1 MTNWKHWKR
10 IAMMAII
17 ILMVAARHG
26 HGVQRTKIKIAF
38 GLKSPK
44 PRLFTVQL
52 LGNSAG
58 LQTGTPVGSRIEKND
73 RIAPV
78 SALFCGA
85 GDVDELIAEVSFPE
99 PTAPLRKLANFRDP
113 HSINGDAMW
122 GYLMEHGSPGQSAR
136 LRKDPWYHPDAPL
149 LTVQL
154 NKEGTSGFTIGLL
167 QLLEQGAMWLPE
179 QDIFITLADNPVSF
193 EEHLASLKGRRILD
207 RVKEAPDAS
216 LSQFKK
222 LWEDIGDPIAWNV
235 SWATTWLGIKGHL
248 TVIAP
253 SYGSVYKF
261 AVDRFGNVRPDF
273 ASPHKFRLDIS
284 YGNCIWK
291 SQHIENGL
299 PVIITRLEK
308 NGQLCEIEQFA
319 AAFGNKE
326 AVMFTK
332 VRISGKAG
340 PISFGIRLKGEPDH
354 QPLRAIKNRGNWTM
368 TDTTGNTW
376 LMLEG
381 TDGLNI
387 VPGETGITVNGEL
400 TEGTAKELI
409 LKLPS
414 PVVDTTGTLA
424 ALTYSTARKATIQYW
439 ENWMNKGASF
449 KVPEEAVN
457 NLYRANLW
465 HALSLPRHTTDSTGN
480 RHIDLPYT
488 NIGYGQKDAMW
499 PINQAVYVDY
509 MIYGLRGYEQ
519 IAQEEIASMYKTQQ
533 QPDGRMAGNANW
545 GVYSPGHLYA
555 VAQNYL
561 LTGNRESFESLLPQ
575 SLKTLD
581 WCMAQLAKANKTGLI
596 EQPLNDLTTAKREW
610 AFIQAY
616 FGGGL
621 EAFGKAL
628 ALYGHP
634 RANEVRAAA
643 AKMKKDVTQEF
654 SRSSVRSPVVQ
665 LEDGTWIN
673 YVPTDALTPR
683 RIMEEWYPTDVDC
696 GALHMSRLGVIDP
709 HSWLTTA
716 LLHDQ
721 EDNLLFKN
729 QGAANEPVYVQQG
742 NTYLLRDEPKAV
754 IRSFYSLMACGFSHG
769 QLTPLE
775 HRWAWGQYYGPPSTD
790 GAWFEIYR
798 KMLLNEL
805 GGDTLIIGQ
814 AVPGEW
820 LQKGKQIEVKNAP
833 SYFGPVSFTITGEND
848 QHQITATV
856 QLAKRNPPKE
866 LLVRFRHPGNKQIRS
881 VTVNGKAWM
890 DYDVKKEHIK
900 IPSPEG
906 DKFIV
911 TATY

>member
-1 MTNWKHWKR
+1 MV
-10 IAMMAII
+10 AVI
-17 ILMVAARHG
+17 ILMAAAKQSHG
-26 HGVQRTKIKIAF
+26 LQRTKLKITF
-38 GLKSPK
+38 GLKGQK

-52 LGNSAG
+52 LSNSEG
-58 LQTGTPVGSRIEKND
+58 LQIAKTAGSRIEKND
-73 RIAPV
+73 RIAAI
-78 SALFCGA
+78 SQLFCGA
-85 GDVDELIAEVSFPE
+85 GDTDELITEISWPE
-99 PTAPLRKLANFRDP
+99 PTAPLRKLAYFNDP
-113 HSINGDAMW
+113 HSIKGDAMW

-154 NKEGTSGFTIGLL
+154 NKEGTAGFTIGLL

-179 QDIFITLADNPVSF
+179 QDIFISLAENPVSF
-193 EEHLASLKGRRILD
+193 EEHLASLKGPRILD
-207 RVKEAPDAS
+207 RVKESPDAS
-216 LSQFKK
+216 LSQFKA
-222 LWEDIGDPIAWNV
+222 LWEDIGDPVAWNI

-248 TVIAP
+248 TVTAP
-253 SYGSVYKF
+253 SHGSVYKF

-273 ASPHKFRLDIS
+273 ASPHKFRLDLS
-284 YGNCIWK
+284 YGNSTWK
-291 SQHIENGL
+291 SQQIENGL
-299 PVIITRLEK
+299 PLIITRLEK
-308 NGQLCEIEQFA
+308 DGQLCEMEQFA
-319 AAFGNKE
+319 APFGNKE

-340 PISFGIRLKGEPDH
+340 PINFGIRLKSQPDSV
-354 QPLRAIKNRGNWTM
+354 QFQVINNTVIDKQ
-368 TDTTGNTW
+368 TGNTW
-376 LMLEG
+376 LMLEPG
-381 TDGLNI
+381 KGLSISGN
-387 VPGETGITVNGEL
+387 EEGISVTGEL
-400 TEGTAKELI
+400 TAGATKELI

-414 PVVDTTGTLA
+414 PAVNTTETLA
-424 ALTYSTARKATIQYW
+424 ALTYTTARKTTVQYW
-439 ENWMNKGASF
+439 EDWMNKGASF

-465 HALSLPRHTTDSTGN
+465 HALSLPRHTLDSTGAL
-480 RHIDLPYT
+480 HMDLPYT
-488 NIGYGQKDAMW
+488 NIGYGQKNAMW

-509 MIYGLRGYEQ
+509 MIYGLRGYEKV
-519 IAQEEIASMYKTQQ
+519 AQDEIAAMYKTQQ

-561 LTGNRESFESLLPQ
+561 LTRDRKSFESLLPQ

-581 WCMAQLAKANKTGLI
+581 WCLAQVAKANKSGLI
-596 EQPLNDLTTAKREW
+596 AQPLNDLTTAKREW

-628 ALYGHP
+628 ATYAHP
-634 RANEVRAAA
+634 RAKVVQATA

-654 SRSSVRSPVVQ
+654 ARSSVKSPVVQ

-709 HSWLTTA
+709 HGWLTTA

-769 QLTPLE
+769 QFTPLE

-814 AVPGEW
+814 AVPREW

-833 SYFGPVSFTITGEND
+833 SYFGPVSFTMEGEND
-848 QHQITATV
+848 QHQLTATV

-866 LLVRFRHPGNKQIRS
+866 LLVRFRHPDDKQIRS
-881 VTVNGKAWM
+881 VTVNGKAWK

-900 IPSPEG
+900 IPLPQG

>member
-1 MTNWKHWKR
+1 MV
-10 IAMMAII
+10 AVI
-17 ILMVAARHG
+17 ILMAAAKQSHG
-26 HGVQRTKIKIAF
+26 LQRTKLKITF
-38 GLKSPK
+38 GLKGQK

-52 LGNSAG
+52 LSNSEG
-58 LQTGTPVGSRIEKND
+58 LQIAKTAGSRIEKND
-73 RIAPV
+73 RIAAI
-78 SALFCGA
+78 SQLFCGA
-85 GDVDELIAEVSFPE
+85 GDTDELITEISWPE
-99 PTAPLRKLANFRDP
+99 PTAPLRKLAYFNDP
-113 HSINGDAMW
+113 HSIKGDAMW

-154 NKEGTSGFTIGLL
+154 NKEGTAGFTIGLL

-179 QDIFITLADNPVSF
+179 QDIFISLAENPVSF

-207 RVKEAPDAS
+207 RVKESPDAS
-216 LSQFKK
+216 LSQFKA
-222 LWEDIGDPIAWNV
+222 LWEDIGDPVAWNI

-248 TVIAP
+248 TVTAP
-253 SYGSVYKF
+253 SHGSVYKF

-273 ASPHKFRLDIS
+273 ASPHKFRLDLS
-284 YGNCIWK
+284 YGNSTWK
-291 SQHIENGL
+291 SQQIENGL
-299 PVIITRLEK
+299 PLIITRLEK
-308 NGQLCEIEQFA
+308 DGQLCEMEQFA
-319 AAFGNKE
+319 APFGNKE

-340 PISFGIRLKGEPDH
+340 PINFGIRLKSQPDSV
-354 QPLRAIKNRGNWTM
+354 QFQVINNTVIDKQ
-368 TDTTGNTW
+368 TGNTW
-376 LMLEG
+376 LMLEPG
-381 TDGLNI
+381 KGLSISGN
-387 VPGETGITVNGEL
+387 EEGISVTGEL
-400 TEGTAKELI
+400 TAGATKELI

-414 PVVDTTGTLA
+414 PAVNTTETLA
-424 ALTYSTARKATIQYW
+424 ALTYTTARKTTVQYW
-439 ENWMNKGASF
+439 EDWMNKGASF

-465 HALSLPRHTTDSTGN
+465 HALSLPRHTLDSTGAL
-480 RHIDLPYT
+480 HMDLPYT
-488 NIGYGQKDAMW
+488 NIGYGQKNAMW

-509 MIYGLRGYEQ
+509 MIYGLRGYEKV
-519 IAQEEIASMYKTQQ
+519 AQDEIAAMYKTQQ

-561 LTGNRESFESLLPQ
+561 LTRDRKSFESLLPQ

-581 WCMAQLAKANKTGLI
+581 WCLAQVAKANKSGLI
-596 EQPLNDLTTAKREW
+596 AQPLNDLTTAKREW

-621 EAFGKAL
+621 ETFGKAL
-628 ALYGHP
+628 ATYGHR
-634 RANEVRAAA
+634 RATVVQATA

-654 SRSSVRSPVVQ
+654 ARSSVKSPVVQ

-709 HSWLTTA
+709 HGWLTTA

-769 QLTPLE
+769 QFTPLE

-814 AVPGEW
+814 AVPREW

-833 SYFGPVSFTITGEND
+833 SYFGPVSFTMEGEND
-848 QHQITATV
+848 QHQLTATV

-866 LLVRFRHPGNKQIRS
+866 LLVRFRHPDDKQIRS
-881 VTVNGKAWM
+881 VTVNGKAWK

-900 IPSPEG
+900 IPLPQG

>member
-1 MTNWKHWKR
+1 
-10 IAMMAII
+10 MAAV
-17 ILMVAARHG
+17 ILLMAAAKQSHG
-26 HGVQRTKIKIAF
+26 LQRTKLKITF
-38 GLKSPK
+38 GLKGQK

-52 LGNSAG
+52 LSNSEG
-58 LQTGTPVGSRIEKND
+58 LQIANPTGSRIEKND
-73 RIAPV
+73 RIAV
-78 SALFCGA
+78 ISQLFCGA
-85 GDVDELIAEVSFPE
+85 GDTDELITEISWPE
-99 PTAPLRKLANFRDP
+99 PTAPLRKLAYFNDP
-113 HSINGDAMW
+113 HSIKGDAMW
-122 GYLMEHGSPGQSAR
+122 GYLMEYGSPGQSAR

-154 NKEGTSGFTIGLL
+154 NKEGTAGFTIGLL

-179 QDIFITLADNPVSF
+179 QDIFISLADNPVSF
-193 EEHLASLKGRRILD
+193 EEHLASLKGQRILD

-216 LSQFKK
+216 LSQFKA
-222 LWEDIGDPIAWNV
+222 LWEDIGDPIAWNI

-248 TVIAP
+248 TVTAP
-253 SYGSVYKF
+253 SHGSVYKF

-273 ASPHKFRLDIS
+273 ASPHKFRLDLS
-284 YGNCIWK
+284 YGNSTWE
-291 SQHIENGL
+291 SQQIENGL
-299 PVIITRLEK
+299 PLIITRLEK
-308 NGQLCEIEQFA
+308 DGQLCEIEQFA
-319 AAFGNKE
+319 APFGNKE

-340 PISFGIRLKGEPDH
+340 PINFGIRLKSQPDGV
-354 QPLRAIKNRGNWTM
+354 QLQVMKNTVI
-368 TDTTGNTW
+368 DKQTGNTW
-376 LMLEG
+376 LMLEP
-381 TDGLNI
+381 DNGLSISGN
-387 VPGETGITVNGEL
+387 EEGISVTGEL
-400 TEGTAKELI
+400 AVGATKALT

-414 PVVDTTGTLA
+414 PAVNTTETLA
-424 ALTYSTARKATIQYW
+424 ALTYTAARKATVQYW
-439 ENWMNKGASF
+439 EDWMNKGASF

-465 HALSLPRHTTDSTGN
+465 HALSLPRHTLDSTGAP
-480 RHIDLPYT
+480 HMDLPYT
-488 NIGYGQKDAMW
+488 NIGYGQKNAMW

-509 MIYGLRGYEQ
+509 MIYGLRGYEKV
-519 IAQEEIASMYKTQQ
+519 AQDEIAAMYKTQQ

-561 LTGNRESFESLLPQ
+561 LTRDRKSFESLLPQ

-581 WCMAQLAKANKTGLI
+581 WCLAQVAKANKSGLI
-596 EQPLNDLTTAKREW
+596 AQPLNDLTTAKREW

-628 ALYGHP
+628 ATYGHP
-634 RANEVRAAA
+634 RATVVQTTA

-654 SRSSVRSPVVQ
+654 ARSSVKSPVVQ

-709 HSWLTTA
+709 HDWLTTA

-814 AVPGEW
+814 AVPREW

-833 SYFGPVSFTITGEND
+833 SYFGPVSFTMEGESD
-848 QHQITATV
+848 QHQLTATV

-866 LLVRFRHPGNKQIRS
+866 LLVRFRHPDDKQIRS
-881 VTVNGKAWM
+881 VTVNGKAWK

-900 IPSPEG
+900 IPLPQG